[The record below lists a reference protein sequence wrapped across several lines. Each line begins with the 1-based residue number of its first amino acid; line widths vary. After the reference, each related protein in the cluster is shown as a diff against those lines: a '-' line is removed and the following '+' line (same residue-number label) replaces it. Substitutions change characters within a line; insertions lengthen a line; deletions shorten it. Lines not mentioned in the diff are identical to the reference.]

1 MSDIFM
7 PLDTVRYSKLYSSLV
22 RKGIINGF
30 VNDYL
35 DKNRRSLKRKY
46 SNFEDYNKQFI
57 ISDDEFDT
65 FTDRAISEEIVFT
78 EEEMLSNSNF
88 VKIQLKA
95 LIARNL
101 YEVDDY
107 FEVISP
113 VDPEIY

>member
-1 MSDIFM
+1 MTTLIK
-7 PLDTVRYSKLYSSLV
+7 TV
-22 RKGIINGF
+22 
-30 VNDYL
+30 
-35 DKNRRSLKRKY
+35 RSLKRKY

-113 VDPEIY
+113 VDPEIIKALEVINDNDIYKRLISNN